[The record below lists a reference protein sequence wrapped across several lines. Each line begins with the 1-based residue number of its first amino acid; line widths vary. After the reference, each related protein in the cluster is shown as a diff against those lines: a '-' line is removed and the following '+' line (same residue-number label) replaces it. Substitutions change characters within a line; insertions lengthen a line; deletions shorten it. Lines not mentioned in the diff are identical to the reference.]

1 MAWDPNTY
9 MKFGAERTRPAAEL
23 LARVPVEAPARVIDL
38 GCGPGNSTELLAQR
52 WPDADV
58 TGLDSSPEMIAQA
71 KASGVKAKFALGDVA
86 TWSPDKPFDVVYSN
100 ATLQWIGDHKHLLPR
115 LIAAVATDG
124 VFAFQV
130 PCNFGEPSHTLLY
143 ELAENGPWAQTLT
156 NRRDRAAVLKP
167 DAYFDILE
175 PLAKSL
181 DIWETTYTQVLSGED
196 AVFTWMS
203 GTGLRPFSNALEG
216 EERETFL
223 AEYKRRLARAY
234 PVRAS
239 GNTLYPFQRL
249 FCVATRQSAPR
260 PRLPA

>member
-23 LARVPVEAPARVIDL
+23 LARVPMESPKRVIDL
-38 GCGPGNSTELLAQR
+38 GCGPGNSTELLVER
-52 WPDADV
+52 WSDAEV
-58 TGLDSSPEMIAQA
+58 IGLDSSPEMIAEA
-71 KASGVKAKFALGDVA
+71 KASGIKATFDLGDVS
-86 TWSPDKPFDVVYSN
+86 TWSPNKPFDVVYSN
-100 ATLQWIGDHKHLLPR
+100 ATLQWVSDHKTLLPR
-115 LIAAVATDG
+115 LMNAVAKGG

-143 ELAENGPWAQTLT
+143 ELAENGPWAEKLK

-175 PLAKSL
+175 PHAKSL
-181 DIWETTYTQVLSGED
+181 DIWETTYMQVLDGED
-196 AVFTWMS
+196 AVFIWMS

-223 AEYKRRLARAY
+223 AEYKRRLAKAY
-234 PVRAS
+234 PMRES
-239 GNTLYPFQRL
+239 GKTLYPFQRL
-249 FCVATRQSAPR
+249 FAVARR
-260 PRLPA
+260 

>member
-23 LARVPVEAPARVIDL
+23 LARIPMEAPKRVIDL
-38 GCGPGNSTELLAQR
+38 GCGPGNSTELLVQR
-52 WPDADV
+52 WPDAEIV
-58 TGLDSSPEMIAQA
+58 GLDSSPEMIAEA
-71 KASGVKAKFALGDVA
+71 EVSGMKANFEIGDVA
-86 TWSPDKPFDVVYSN
+86 TWSPDKQFDVVYSN
-100 ATLQWIGDHKHLLPR
+100 ATLQWISDHKTLLPR
-115 LIAAVATDG
+115 LISAVTDGG

-143 ELAENGPWAQTLT
+143 ELAENGPWAEKLRS
-156 NRRDRAAVLKP
+156 RRDRAAVLKA

-175 PLAKSL
+175 PLSQSL
-181 DIWETTYTQVLSGED
+181 DIWETTYTQVLDGED
-196 AVFTWMS
+196 AVFHWMS

-234 PVRAS
+234 PMRTS
-239 GNTLYPFQRL
+239 GKTLYPFQRL
-249 FCVATRQSAPR
+249 FCVAMR
-260 PRLPA
+260 